1 MRYLF
6 ILFVLCLVGCDED
19 GKSPEEKM
27 AIRDR
32 IEKYNEPCHD
42 FSVLLATTTGSPS
55 TIECPNKLH
64 KMRIQIASAPSK
76 EEFGAVAF
84 CECQDKIND
93 AGK

>member
-1 MRYLF
+1 MKYLLILTAMCF
-6 ILFVLCLVGCDED
+6 IGCEE
-19 GKSPEEKM
+19 GKSPEQKEY
-27 AIRDR
+27 DR
-32 IEKYNEPCHD
+32 ERLEKYNEPCREY
-42 FSVLLATTTGSPS
+42 SVLLATTTGSPS
-55 TIECPNKLH
+55 TMECPNKLH